1 MDTPLETWIRSGEKG
16 DAEAAGAALAG
27 DAVLVSPVT
36 DQFVVRGR
44 DEIVDLLRDVFEV
57 LTAIRYVRNERV
69 ASGAVLLAE
78 ARVGGLVMNE
88 AQFVDFDEQGRIAKV
103 TLFMRP
109 LPASTRFLRR
119 LGPLVARRQGKPG
132 VARTLTLAGAFLDS
146 VASSGDR
153 KFIPMASPT
162 SARRG

>member
-1 MDTPLETWIRSGEKG
+1 M
-16 DAEAAGAALAG
+16 
-27 DAVLVSPVT
+27 LVSPVT

-78 ARVGGLVMNE
+78 ARVDGLVMNE
-88 AQFVDFDEQGRIAKV
+88 AQFVDFDEQGRIATV

-132 VARTLTLAGAFLDS
+132 VARTLTLAGR
-146 VASSGDR
+146 SSTPSR
-153 KFIPMASPT
+153 APATESSSRWPRRR
-162 SARRG
+162 ARAAADPSGNAGSTR